1 MKYPFKG
8 LASLGGNLVIFYY
21 LSAYCSTDDRN
32 LSYHHPKMLDA
43 IFFFVKRKNHK
54 ETALT
59 IANIIIKE
67 NNDRKKR
74 CS

>member
-1 MKYPFKG
+1 
-8 LASLGGNLVIFYY
+8 
-21 LSAYCSTDDRN
+21 
-32 LSYHHPKMLDA
+32 MLDA

-67 NNDRKKR
+67 NNDRKKDAHDLQKGW
-74 CS
+74 S